1 MSVSK
6 LYAMLASAFTNLYI
20 RQLRRKGLKVGKNLF
35 VVSNVSLD
43 RDNCHL
49 ISIGDN
55 CTLSHNVV
63 ILAHDTS
70 GCVASRTQH
79 RIAPV
84 KLGNNCFIGSN
95 TVVLPGVTIGDNVI
109 VGAGSVVTR
118 NLPSNCVAAGNP
130 ARVLETMDEFGVK
143 QRRRELEKSN
153 IRLAGLEN

>member
-1 MSVSK
+1 
-6 LYAMLASAFTNLYI
+6 MLASAFTNLYI

-55 CTLSHNVV
+55 CTLAHNVV

>member
-43 RDNCHL
+43 RNNCHL

-55 CTLSHNVV
+55 CTLAHNVV

-130 ARVLETMDEFGVK
+130 ARMLETMDEFGVK

>member
-55 CTLSHNVV
+55 CTLAHNVV

>member
-55 CTLSHNVV
+55 CTLAHNVV

-153 IRLAGLEN
+153 IRL

>member
-1 MSVSK
+1 VSVSK

-43 RDNCHL
+43 RNNCHL

-55 CTLSHNVV
+55 CTLAHNVV